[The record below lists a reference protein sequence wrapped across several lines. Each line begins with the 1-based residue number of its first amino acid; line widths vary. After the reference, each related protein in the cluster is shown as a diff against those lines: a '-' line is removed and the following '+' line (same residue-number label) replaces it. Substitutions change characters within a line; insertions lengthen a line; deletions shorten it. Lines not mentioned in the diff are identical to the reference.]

1 MSVLWIKHAHTV
13 FTSCEG
19 IVCFDVQTGPGL
31 LEFPNIVV
39 GQFCMCQK
47 TCTTYMPKEPN
58 IPLIEEPSQHNW
70 SFSPQSQ
77 TQHQALQACSLG
89 STAPGSWLSPKPPT
103 LLVQTPDSANLVDHR
118 HHLASGQALEAC
130 AAIVRDTS
138 ASRVESL
145 GAGKTPRV
153 MRHLV
158 LSSGENIKCGEAVHF
173 QHLLR

>member
-1 MSVLWIKHAHTV
+1 MDKACSHSLYFLRRHRLFRCADRTRPARIPQHSCGSILHVSKNLYHLHAQRTQHT
-13 FTSCEG
+13 
-19 IVCFDVQTGPGL
+19 FDRGT
-31 LEFPNIVV
+31 F
-39 GQFCMCQK
+39 
-47 TCTTYMPKEPN
+47 
-58 IPLIEEPSQHNW
+58 QHNW